1 MITAEQASTWQLAD
15 YDLVIFGMN
24 DRLMPTTASDD
35 QLNILLSGDKDRS
48 AKKAERAGVIVTR
61 NPYNSER
68 HAAWF
73 FSDGQEYTVSVAR
86 RIPHYGR
93 YGQLLFSAG
102 NNQVKLSGS
111 SPKSP
116 LVIDFTH
123 GNQAD

>member
-1 MITAEQASTWQLAD
+1 MLAD

-24 DRLMPTTASDD
+24 DRLMPSTASDD
-35 QLNILLSGDKDRS
+35 KLNMLLLGEKEPS
-48 AKKAERAGVIVTR
+48 AEKAERAGVIVTR
-61 NPYNSER
+61 NPYNSKK

-73 FSDGQEYTVSVAR
+73 FSDGQEYAVSVAR

-102 NNQVKLSGS
+102 NNQVKLSGI

-116 LVIDFTH
+116 LVINFNQD
-123 GNQAD
+123 NQAD